1 MSKMPLYLIKKRKIL
16 LGEAGIKL
24 GIECTN
30 LEENTL
36 STKA

>member
-1 MSKMPLYLIKKRKIL
+1 MPLYLIKKKLKIL

-30 LEENTL
+30 LKENIL